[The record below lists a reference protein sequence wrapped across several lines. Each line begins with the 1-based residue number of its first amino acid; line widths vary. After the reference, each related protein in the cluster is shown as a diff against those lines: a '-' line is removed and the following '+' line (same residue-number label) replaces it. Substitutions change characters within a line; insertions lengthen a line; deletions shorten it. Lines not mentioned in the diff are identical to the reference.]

1 MSGSSRPDEEYRYLM
16 ATEGRAIDDDDG
28 FAEQG
33 VSKRRRNHL
42 LVASCNLW
50 QTLAIKT
57 ERLSTCG

>member
-1 MSGSSRPDEEYRYLM
+1 MPGSSRPDEEYRYLM
-16 ATEGRAIDDDDG
+16 ATEGRAIDDG

-50 QTLAIKT
+50 QTFAIKT

>member
-1 MSGSSRPDEEYRYLM
+1 MPGSSRPDEEYRYLM
-16 ATEGRAIDDDDG
+16 ATEGRAIDDG

-57 ERLSTCG
+57 E